1 MSVLSFCVQ
10 ISPIPPLLL
19 LPLARQAVI
28 GVLQLITLR
37 TSELERLVTR
47 LEKGKNGERAEACD
61 IGASVTERLSAED
74 KTEP

>member
-47 LEKGKNGERAEACD
+47 LEKKAETVNGPKHVILVR
-61 IGASVTERLSAED
+61 V
-74 KTEP
+74 